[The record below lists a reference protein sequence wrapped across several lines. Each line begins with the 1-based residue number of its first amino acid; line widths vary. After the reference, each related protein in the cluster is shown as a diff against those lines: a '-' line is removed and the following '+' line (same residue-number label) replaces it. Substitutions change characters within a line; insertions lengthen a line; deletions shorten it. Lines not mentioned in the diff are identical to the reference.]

1 MDHDFEIPELLQKAL
16 ESSGI
21 KREQIRAFTHSDLDQ
36 KGDFRSSWI
45 CVDDQWLYI
54 FTQTERVKSQPRLV
68 RLKRRRAK
76 NEQFATEVD
85 LRNFTEEVKLAAKY
99 ELTDLSE
106 LKCEYFVGSVAVVTD
121 IDGKEQVLLRA
132 SKGRGAELNT
142 FCRTVSGMLKP
153 KEAKRKPDQAEFG
166 PGRPGRFGRPGG
178 PGGPGRGTHD
188 ARCPKCGRLYP
199 NPAHQVCSN
208 CIDKGT
214 LFKRVLA
221 LTPRYKVPL
230 MAMIAIMFISALLS
244 LVTPFMSGRVL
255 IDEVITPGGKYEGMI
270 GQMVLLT
277 VGFSLI
283 SYLLRIIY
291 GRINSAVTAEIIYDL
306 KSMIFSAMQRLSLSF
321 YNKRQTGSLMNRV
334 NSDALDLQ
342 HFFHD
347 GLPYFIV
354 NTVQIIGVTALL
366 LWMNWRLTLL
376 VFIPIPLI
384 LLITYKILP
393 NLWKLHSRR
402 FRANASLNSVVN
414 DSLTGIRVVKAFGK
428 EDSEVD
434 RFNDRNAR
442 VFDVQMSI
450 GRLSSTV
457 FPVMGYVM
465 SLGQLVIWGV
475 GGWDVITGKMT
486 LGTLITFTSYLGM
499 LYQPIR
505 QMTHIVDWWSSC
517 MNSAQ
522 RIFEIID
529 STEHLPY
536 PEKPVRIKT
545 IKGHVTA
552 RDVEF
557 SYEEG
562 VPILQDIN
570 FEVQPG
576 EMIGLVGHSG
586 AGKSTMINLISRLYD
601 VDAGAIL
608 IDGVNI
614 KDIAKEDLNR
624 QVGMVLQET
633 FLFHGTIMDN
643 IAYAKPEASPAEII
657 RAAKIANAHD
667 FIMKLPDGYETVI
680 GRKGQ
685 DLSGGER
692 QRIAIARAVLL
703 DPRIL
708 ILDEATAN
716 IDTETEQLIQAALE
730 KLVEGRTTFA
740 IAHRLSTLRK
750 ADRLFVFEK
759 GRIVEVGH
767 HDELLEKQGVY
778 EKLFTTQR
786 KALELTVVGG

>member
-1 MDHDFEIPELLQKAL
+1 MDHDIEIPVFVEKAM
-16 ESSGI
+16 EKSGI
-21 KREQIRAFTHSDLDQ
+21 KRDKIRSIVHSDLDHL
-36 KGDFRSSWI
+36 GDFRASWI

-54 FTQTERVKSQPRLV
+54 FSQTQRSGPQPK
-68 RLKRRRAK
+68 LKRIRRKRASQK
-76 NEQFATEVD
+76 QLVTEID
-85 LRNFTEEVKLAAKY
+85 LRNFTEEVELTAKY
-99 ELTDLSE
+99 ELSSLAE
-106 LKCEYFVGSVAVVTD
+106 LKCEYFVGSIAVIAKIGD
-121 IDGKEQVLLRA
+121 EEQVLVRG

-142 FCRTVSGMLKP
+142 FCRSVSAMLKP
-153 KEAKRKPDQAEFG
+153 KKESKFGFGPGFGGPGFGGPGFG
-166 PGRPGRFGRPGG
+166 PGRPGHGKE
-178 PGGPGRGTHD
+178 
-188 ARCPKCGRLYP
+188 ARCPTCGRLYP
-199 NPAHQVCSN
+199 DPFRRVCPN

-214 LFKRVLA
+214 LFKRVLS
-221 LTPRYKVPL
+221 LTPRYKKPL
-230 MAMIAIMFISALLS
+230 IAMIVIMFISSLMG

-255 IDEVITPGGKYEGMI
+255 IDEVLTPGGRYEGKI

-277 VGFSLI
+277 VGISLLSQI
-283 SYLLRIIY
+283 LRIIY
-291 GRINSAVTAEIIYDL
+291 GRINSGVTAEIIYDL
-306 KSMIFSAMQRLSLSF
+306 KRMIFSAMQRLSLSF

-334 NSDALDLQ
+334 NSDAMDLQ
-342 HFFHD
+342 FFFHD

-354 NTVQIIGVTALL
+354 NSVQIIGVLVML

-376 VFIPIPLI
+376 VFIPIPVI
-384 LLITYKILP
+384 LLIIYKILP

-402 FRANASLNSVVN
+402 FRTNAALNSVVN

-428 EDSEVD
+428 EDQEID

-457 FPVMGYVM
+457 FPTMGFIM
-465 SLGQLVIWGV
+465 GLGQLIIWGV
-475 GGWDVITGKMT
+475 GGWDVITGRMSF
-486 LGTLITFTSYLGM
+486 GTLISFTGYLGM

-505 QMTHIVDWWSSC
+505 QMTQIVDWWSSC

-529 STEHLPY
+529 SSEHLTY
-536 PEKPVRIKT
+536 PEKPVRLKK
-545 IKGHVTA
+545 IKGHVVA

-557 SYEEG
+557 GYEEG
-562 VPILQDIN
+562 IPVLQEIN

-586 AGKSTMINLISRLYD
+586 AGKSTMINLIARLYD
-601 VDAGAIL
+601 VTNGMIA

-624 QVGMVLQET
+624 QIGMVLQET
-633 FLFHGTIMDN
+633 FLFHGSIMDN
-643 IAYAKPEASPAEII
+643 IAYAKPDASPAEII

-680 GRKGQ
+680 GRKGL

-692 QRIAIARAVLL
+692 QRLAIARAVLL

-750 ADRLFVFEK
+750 ADRLFVFDK
-759 GRIVEVGH
+759 GRIVEVGS
-767 HDELLEKQGVY
+767 HDELLEKKGVY

-786 KALELTVVGG
+786 KALELTAVGG